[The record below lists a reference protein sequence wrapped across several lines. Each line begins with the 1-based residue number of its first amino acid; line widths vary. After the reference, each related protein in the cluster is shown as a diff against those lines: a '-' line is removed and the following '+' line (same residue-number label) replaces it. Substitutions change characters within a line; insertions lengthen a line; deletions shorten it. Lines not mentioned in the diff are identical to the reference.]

1 VTDEQNA
8 HLDDIRDQLAYEAQF
23 SAEHVTRE
31 QAQQQVVALDAVIAA
46 AAKPPV
52 VGLRPDQQA
61 DIGGAIACVEHCAKL
76 SRDEGDIESAEHND
90 DLAADLREILREAG
104 EPTDKPPVVVGLTD
118 KERNAIEVARFFVAA
133 HGGGKSFEVID
144 TLDAMLDSDPGEY
157 VAVRRE
163 DLQHA
168 ANMLWGYHYRL
179 QETVGQSDSSLPKQH
194 AEKLER
200 LLAPA
205 IAKGGEQ

>member
-1 VTDEQNA
+1 MNAKQKALVEWMQNECVKAA
-8 HLDDIRDQLAYEAQF
+8 HTEPVEAF
-23 SAEHVTRE
+23 REDASNRAEALRACLE
-31 QAQQQVVALDAVIAA
+31 QA
-46 AAKPPV
+46 
-52 VGLRPDQQA
+52 
-61 DIGGAIACVEHCAKL
+61 
-76 SRDEGDIESAEHND
+76 
-90 DLAADLREILREAG
+90 
-104 EPTDKPPVVVGLTD
+104 DKPPAVGLTD